1 MHSDAPHLPPPDPAD
16 APEDGA
22 APDAASP
29 ARARGRSGPFLLL
42 LRRLGVVALLLAAAV
57 AVAGM
62 LYASRPQVAT
72 RPPESVRPVVQTFA
86 AQRVAVARQW
96 TGRGTARALHS
107 VDVPARVTAVVV
119 GPVPPVRPG
128 DAVTIGQPL
137 VLLDQED
144 FLRGAEV
151 ARQRIREIDAS
162 LAQLD
167 VEQKRLNE
175 QTALDD
181 GDVAMAR
188 TEFDRQTRLNDRGV
202 TTGQDVDAARRILI
216 AAQRSQLA
224 TRQAADLIGP
234 RRRQL
239 EAQKAGQLAQEQLA
253 ELDRQRTSITSPLAG
268 VVQAI
273 DVEVGESVA
282 PGQRVARVV
291 AMDRVEVPVALPAAA
306 GGSVAVGDA
315 VILRSAGA
323 SSLSPVR
330 PQWASTVVRVAPEQD
345 AATRTLTVYAEVT
358 RGTDGADGAPAPPPP
373 GVFLDASVQTADAEL
388 RWVVPRRALREGRLQ
403 VVADGRL
410 SSRPAEVDFFL
421 SGLRPELGVADDQWA
436 VIDDVLAPGDRV
448 LIDAANRLPDGTE
461 VVDAAD
467 ADTPP
472 AGPPLPPEAD
482 GVDADA
488 DAGGTDE

>member
-1 MHSDAPHLPPPDPAD
+1 MHRDDPTPDPAGD
-16 APEDGA
+16 ADS
-22 APDAASP
+22 APDAGAASVPASP
-29 ARARGRSGPFLLL
+29 APAGGGSGSWLAVL
-42 LRRLGVVALLLAAAV
+42 LRRLVVVAVLLAAAG
-57 AVAGM
+57 AVAGL
-62 LYASRPQVAT
+62 LYASRPRVAS

-86 AQRVAVARQW
+86 AQRAAVARQW

-107 VDVPARVTAVVV
+107 ADVPARVTAVVV
-119 GPVPPVRPG
+119 GPEPPVRPG

-162 LAQLD
+162 LAQLN

-224 TRQAADLIGP
+224 TRQATDLIGP

-291 AMDRVEVPVALPAAA
+291 ALDRVEVPVALPAAA
-306 GGSVAVGDA
+306 AGSVAVGDA
-315 VILRSAGA
+315 VTLRSAGA
-323 SSLSPVR
+323 TSLSPVR
-330 PQWASTVVRVAPEQD
+330 PRWTSAVVRVAPEQD

-358 RGTDGADGAPAPPPP
+358 RGADGTPPPPP
-373 GVFLDASVQTADAEL
+373 GVFLDARVQTHDREP

-403 VVADGRL
+403 VVQGGRL
-410 SSRPAEVDFFL
+410 ASRAAEVDYFL
-421 SGLRPELGVADDQWA
+421 SGPRPELGVPDDQWA
-436 VIDDVLAPGDRV
+436 VIDDVLQPGDRV

-461 VVDAAD
+461 VVDAVAAD
-467 ADTPP
+467 GLP
-472 AGPPLPPEAD
+472 AGPPLPPANDGATRVEAD
-482 GVDADA
+482 
-488 DAGGTDE
+488 E